1 MTVSGGGG
9 CLDAGKG
16 RIGMPQRPTDAMN
29 SNLFSG
35 SRSSQPNEQLPSSWW
50 GYRQEPPDPLSITR
64 LVERGTLD
72 ACTAA
77 FLWLAME
84 ARASIF
90 VVAEPSNVGKTTFLT
105 ALLDFLPEPVRR
117 IYLRGWYERFD
128 FMAEARPTES
138 YLLCNEISSH
148 LPIYLWGSGV
158 RRMFDA
164 LHLGFGLATTAHATG
179 ANGVIELLS
188 AYPLE
193 IPDQLLLDIDLVIT
207 LGAGQSSSGPVRR
220 LLRIEEMVEVDGRSA
235 GAMIVEREGTLGRLD
250 APAGRYL
257 RVLTSRFG
265 FVSTML
271 TAELARRQF
280 LIQRLVAN
288 EVFRVEEVRR
298 AINAYLADAP

>member
-1 MTVSGGGG
+1 MDTSGGLNV
-9 CLDAGKG
+9 LDAGKG
-16 RIGMPQRPTDAMN
+16 RIHMPRRPTDATSTN
-29 SNLFSG
+29 PFGG
-35 SRSSQPNEQLPSSWW
+35 SRSPQPDQQLPSSWW
-50 GYRQEPPDPLSITR
+50 GYRQEPPDPFSITR

-105 ALLDFLPEPVRR
+105 ALLDFLPERVRR

-128 FMAEARPTES
+128 FMSEARPSEC

-220 LLRIEEMVEVDGRSA
+220 LLRIEEMVEADGRPTVA
-235 GAMIVEREGTLGRLD
+235 VIVEREGTLGRLD

-257 RVLTSRFG
+257 RVLASRFG
-265 FVSTML
+265 LDSTML

-288 EVFRVEEVRR
+288 EVFRVEDVRG
-298 AINAYLADAP
+298 AFLAYLAGAP